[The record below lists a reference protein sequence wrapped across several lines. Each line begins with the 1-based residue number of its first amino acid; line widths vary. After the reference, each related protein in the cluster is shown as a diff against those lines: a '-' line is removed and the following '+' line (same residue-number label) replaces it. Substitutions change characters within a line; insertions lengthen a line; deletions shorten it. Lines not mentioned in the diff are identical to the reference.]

1 MDTSEKSKA
10 PLTEHR
16 EDAVMEGSTC
26 EPDLVFMRSVGGQ
39 VWEHLGVHSEFVPK
53 MASISSDLRY
63 SPQPGIILAWAV
75 GCGRGKSFQFREY
88 MKRTLE
94 DSPHMRVLL
103 FSANVLYGTN
113 LAHELEQ
120 CGFNVGFYKNKET
133 NLENCQVVV
142 CSFES
147 LHLID
152 GQQFHLMLIDEIRSV
167 ATLVGGGTMSD
178 FTNVYL
184 LRELCH
190 TTPRIV
196 VCDADLLYT
205 AHESEPQSA
214 VHDFLQLIAPRR
226 KVRCVKLTHPG
237 PPHLRRSARFFY
249 DSKNAGCGKDEWLDQ
264 IRCAAQDWRRF
275 SEQGDNTHRFAV
287 CTGSKKQLNEVCAL
301 LRQVGVPFKPYSGD
315 TNDIYKL
322 EDLKDPD
329 VTWLDVGGVA
339 ATTTL
344 SIGVDPKKV
353 QFARVFIWT
362 CRMGCD
368 VLTQAQAAQRFG
380 RNGAFPLLNETIDI
394 LLDCMPPDS
403 IRELVAAGQRE
414 PVRVFGFEDVLVK
427 LQKRRGRRASAHNRL
442 IGIGGGVVEGVK
454 SVVSVA
460 DQLLMVMAHKVLER
474 QCQMTDMH
482 AAMTRVCRH
491 HNWEVV
497 PSNIS
502 LRQLAIMNVPTT
514 VEIDPDDAFVTLTD
528 VLEKFKKCLEYVANH
543 GEDSFFNDCYQ
554 IEQKRLRSGFEKW
567 LYKMYW
573 LLQPIGELTCA
584 ETLTVMHKPG
594 TMAGLHLNAL
604 CRCTTSE
611 LQMKIDRLNRLD
623 PERKSADPYLKTDMG
638 SRMEAAD
645 ECAALLGLES
655 LASECTLPVTVVEMV
670 ERDNADAGLTP
681 EDVEFINRLKYS
693 AEILDTTTS
702 QTLEGIIG
710 DVAKACG
717 MRLEKE
723 RSRKMTNGSRKRK
736 LIGMRLERV
745 CPDIVSRWLVKS
757 DRLGK
762 RVRVQDWQQEHTELD
777 EEEHQACL
785 MEDDEL
791 DDDVFTPL
799 TDEDGD
805 VACVTARSGVGEAS
819 DKSNE
824 EDIPFS
830 AAGFVLSNRNPD
842 ERVETIDGVGL
853 SNSLRR
859 LKAIDKRTPQQER
872 WLQTLLQYDAAAIP
886 RMGPDEEPP
895 TFRYNYVSYG
905 KRRAI
910 GRRTASYP
918 SQQGCPSGLKKVLVG
933 RTYHD
938 VDIVACHPTLH
949 LQVAS
954 KMNVEPSKIAL
965 LVEYVNDCHLFD
977 NKNDIPMLVRIGQFY
992 GVPADTCKYAALRVL
1007 NGGSI
1012 MAWIRDAKCTRN
1024 TNREQTDLRELQRI
1038 ATLVR
1043 EVFFEMPQFKEQVQ
1057 VLRSQLENSTQ
1068 CKVDQ
1073 AIAQLSNA
1081 KKSRCVAKAAEKT
1094 LNNALHK
1101 ASPTAIDRSIFALCV
1116 FELEDMILAKIDEH
1130 LRSTG
1135 WNVGS
1140 LVFDGLLVEHRPG
1153 VDLTG
1158 ALRGAEKAVMTTLA
1172 YNIKLVEKPLFE
1184 ARSDLPSSGEEMC
1197 IPDDEMC
1204 ISDGEL

>member
-1 MDTSEKSKA
+1 
-10 PLTEHR
+10 
-16 EDAVMEGSTC
+16 
-26 EPDLVFMRSVGGQ
+26 
-39 VWEHLGVHSEFVPK
+39 
-53 MASISSDLRY
+53 
-63 SPQPGIILAWAV
+63 
-75 GCGRGKSFQFREY
+75 
-88 MKRTLE
+88 
-94 DSPHMRVLL
+94 
-103 FSANVLYGTN
+103 
-113 LAHELEQ
+113 
-120 CGFNVGFYKNKET
+120 
-133 NLENCQVVV
+133 
-142 CSFES
+142 
-147 LHLID
+147 
-152 GQQFHLMLIDEIRSV
+152 
-167 ATLVGGGTMSD
+167 
-178 FTNVYL
+178 
-184 LRELCH
+184 
-190 TTPRIV
+190 
-196 VCDADLLYT
+196 
-205 AHESEPQSA
+205 
-214 VHDFLQLIAPRR
+214 
-226 KVRCVKLTHPG
+226 
-237 PPHLRRSARFFY
+237 
-249 DSKNAGCGKDEWLDQ
+249 
-264 IRCAAQDWRRF
+264 
-275 SEQGDNTHRFAV
+275 
-287 CTGSKKQLNEVCAL
+287 
-301 LRQVGVPFKPYSGD
+301 
-315 TNDIYKL
+315 
-322 EDLKDPD
+322 
-329 VTWLDVGGVA
+329 
-339 ATTTL
+339 
-344 SIGVDPKKV
+344 
-353 QFARVFIWT
+353 
-362 CRMGCD
+362 
-368 VLTQAQAAQRFG
+368 
-380 RNGAFPLLNETIDI
+380 
-394 LLDCMPPDS
+394 
-403 IRELVAAGQRE
+403 
-414 PVRVFGFEDVLVK
+414 
-427 LQKRRGRRASAHNRL
+427 
-442 IGIGGGVVEGVK
+442 
-454 SVVSVA
+454 
-460 DQLLMVMAHKVLER
+460 
-474 QCQMTDMH
+474 
-482 AAMTRVCRH
+482 
-491 HNWEVV
+491 
-497 PSNIS
+497 
-502 LRQLAIMNVPTT
+502 
-514 VEIDPDDAFVTLTD
+514 
-528 VLEKFKKCLEYVANH
+528 
-543 GEDSFFNDCYQ
+543 
-554 IEQKRLRSGFEKW
+554 
-567 LYKMYW
+567 
-573 LLQPIGELTCA
+573 
-584 ETLTVMHKPG
+584 
-594 TMAGLHLNAL
+594 
-604 CRCTTSE
+604 
-611 LQMKIDRLNRLD
+611 
-623 PERKSADPYLKTDMG
+623 
-638 SRMEAAD
+638 
-645 ECAALLGLES
+645 
-655 LASECTLPVTVVEMV
+655 
-670 ERDNADAGLTP
+670 
-681 EDVEFINRLKYS
+681 
-693 AEILDTTTS
+693 
-702 QTLEGIIG
+702 
-710 DVAKACG
+710 
-717 MRLEKE
+717 
-723 RSRKMTNGSRKRK
+723 
-736 LIGMRLERV
+736 
-745 CPDIVSRWLVKS
+745 
-757 DRLGK
+757 
-762 RVRVQDWQQEHTELD
+762 
-777 EEEHQACL
+777 

-805 VACVTARSGVGEAS
+805 VACVTARTSGVGEAS

-977 NKNDIPMLVRIGQFY
+977 NKNGIPMLVRIGQFY

-1153 VDLTG
+1153 VDLAE